1 MFGQVPRIEGVGMN
15 TPITKELVA
24 RALPGNLKSAATDQ
38 LADMINQISADPLIA
53 EQIKD
58 NFLSYTSVL
67 KEGKFKV
74 EDYLNAVAYCSY
86 KLMGD
91 SNQDAYFK
99 TFPQRYANLVAAGRT
114 PKEIS
119 AYVAAYAKGQLV
131 NKIMEQTLVPSWVLN
146 QHMYQAALNTQFK
159 LMTNEDV
166 SPKVRSDAADSLL
179 THLAKPKEAG
189 PLINIDMGETS
200 GMNELKDALARMAQQ
215 QQVLINAG
223 VSTKEIA
230 AQDIVDV
237 TPKETQ

>member
-1 MFGQVPRIEGVGMN
+1 MSV
-15 TPITKELVA
+15 PITKELVA

-38 LADMINQISADPLIA
+38 LANMINQISADPLIA
-53 EQIKD
+53 EQIRD

-67 KEGKFKV
+67 KDGKFKV

-119 AYVAAYAKGQLV
+119 SYVAAYAKGQLV

-159 LMTNEDV
+159 IMTDEDV

-200 GMNELKDALARMAQQ
+200 GMNELKDALSRMAQQ
-215 QQVLINAG
+215 QQTLINAG

-237 TPKETQ
+237 TPKEIQ

>member
-1 MFGQVPRIEGVGMN
+1 MSV
-15 TPITKELVA
+15 PITKELVA

-38 LADMINQISADPLIA
+38 LADMINQISTDPLIA
-53 EQIKD
+53 EQIRD

-67 KEGKFKV
+67 KDGKFKV

-119 AYVAAYAKGQLV
+119 SYVAAYAKGQLV

-159 LMTNEDV
+159 IMTDEDV

-179 THLAKPKEAG
+179 THLTKPKEAG

-200 GMNELKDALARMAQQ
+200 GMNELKDALSRMAQQ
-215 QQVLINAG
+215 QQTLINAG

-237 TPKETQ
+237 TPKEIQ

>member
-1 MFGQVPRIEGVGMN
+1 MSV
-15 TPITKELVA
+15 PITKELVA

-38 LADMINQISADPLIA
+38 LADMINQISTDPLIA
-53 EQIKD
+53 EQIRD

-67 KEGKFKV
+67 KDGKFKV

-119 AYVAAYAKGQLV
+119 SYVAAYAKGQLV

-159 LMTNEDV
+159 IMTDEDV
-166 SPKVRSDAADSLL
+166 SSKVRSDAADSLL

-200 GMNELKDALARMAQQ
+200 GMNELKDALSRMAQQ
-215 QQVLINAG
+215 QQTLINAG

-237 TPKETQ
+237 TPKEIQ

>member
-1 MFGQVPRIEGVGMN
+1 MS

-53 EQIKD
+53 EQIRD
-58 NFLSYTSVL
+58 NFLSYASVL

-119 AYVAAYAKGQLV
+119 AYVSAYAKGQLV

-215 QQVLINAG
+215 QQTLINAG

-237 TPKETQ
+237 TPKENQ

>member
-1 MFGQVPRIEGVGMN
+1 MSV
-15 TPITKELVA
+15 PITKELVA

-38 LADMINQISADPLIA
+38 LANMINQISADPLIA
-53 EQIKD
+53 EQIRD

-67 KEGKFKV
+67 KDGKFKV

-119 AYVAAYAKGQLV
+119 SYVAAYAKGQLV

-159 LMTNEDV
+159 IMTDEDV

-215 QQVLINAG
+215 QQTLINAG

-237 TPKETQ
+237 TPKEIQ

>member
-1 MFGQVPRIEGVGMN
+1 MN

-53 EQIKD
+53 EQIRE
-58 NFLSYTSVL
+58 NFLSYASVL

-215 QQVLINAG
+215 QQTLINAG
-223 VSTKEIA
+223 ISTKDIA

-237 TPKETQ
+237 TPKENP

>member
-1 MFGQVPRIEGVGMN
+1 MN

-53 EQIKD
+53 EQIRE
-58 NFLSYTSVL
+58 NFLSYASVL

-119 AYVAAYAKGQLV
+119 AYVSAYAKGQLV
-131 NKIMEQTLVPSWVLN
+131 NKIIEQTLVPSWVLN

-189 PLINIDMGETS
+189 PLINIDMSETS

-215 QQVLINAG
+215 QQTLINAG

-237 TPKETQ
+237 TPKENQ

>member
-1 MFGQVPRIEGVGMN
+1 MN

-53 EQIKD
+53 EQIRE
-58 NFLSYTSVL
+58 NFLSYASVL

-119 AYVAAYAKGQLV
+119 AYVSAYAKGQLV

-189 PLINIDMGETS
+189 PLINIDMSETS

-215 QQVLINAG
+215 QQTLINAG

-237 TPKETQ
+237 TSKEIQ

>member
-1 MFGQVPRIEGVGMN
+1 MSV
-15 TPITKELVA
+15 PITKELVA

-38 LADMINQISADPLIA
+38 LADMINQISTDPLIA
-53 EQIKD
+53 EQIRD

-67 KEGKFKV
+67 KDGKFKV

-119 AYVAAYAKGQLV
+119 SYVAAYAKGQLV
-131 NKIMEQTLVPSWVLN
+131 NKVMEQTLVPSWVLN

-159 LMTNEDV
+159 IMTDEDV

-200 GMNELKDALARMAQQ
+200 GMNELKDALSRMAQQ
-215 QQVLINAG
+215 QQTLINAG

-237 TPKETQ
+237 TPKEIQ

>member
-1 MFGQVPRIEGVGMN
+1 MN

-58 NFLSYTSVL
+58 NFLSYASVL

-119 AYVAAYAKGQLV
+119 AYVSAYAKGQLV

-179 THLAKPKEAG
+179 SHLAKPKEAG

-237 TPKETQ
+237 TPKENQ

>member
-1 MFGQVPRIEGVGMN
+1 MS

-53 EQIKD
+53 EQIRD
-58 NFLSYTSVL
+58 NFLSYASVL

-119 AYVAAYAKGQLV
+119 AYVSAYAKGQLV

-237 TPKETQ
+237 TPKENQ

>member
-1 MFGQVPRIEGVGMN
+1 MN

-58 NFLSYTSVL
+58 NFLSYASVL

-119 AYVAAYAKGQLV
+119 AYVSAYAKGQLV

-215 QQVLINAG
+215 QQTLINAG
-223 VSTKEIA
+223 ISTKEIA

-237 TPKETQ
+237 TPKENQ

>member
-1 MFGQVPRIEGVGMN
+1 MN

-38 LADMINQISADPLIA
+38 LADMINQISTDPLIA
-53 EQIKD
+53 EQIRN

-67 KEGKFKV
+67 KEGKYKV
-74 EDYLNAVAYCSY
+74 EDYLNAVTYCSY

-99 TFPQRYANLVAAGRT
+99 TFPQRYANLVAVGRT

-119 AYVAAYAKGQLV
+119 AYVSAYAKGQLV
-131 NKIMEQTLVPSWVLN
+131 NKIMEQSLVPSWVLN
-146 QHMYQAALNTQFK
+146 QGMYQAALNTQFK
-159 LMTNEDV
+159 LMTDEGV
-166 SPKVRSDAADSLL
+166 SPKVRSDAANSLI

-200 GMNELKDALARMAQQ
+200 GMNELKDALARMARQQ
-215 QQVLINAG
+215 QMLINAG

-237 TPKETQ
+237 TPKENP

>member
-1 MFGQVPRIEGVGMN
+1 MN

-53 EQIKD
+53 EQIRE
-58 NFLSYTSVL
+58 NFLSYASVL
-67 KEGKFKV
+67 KEGKFKA

-119 AYVAAYAKGQLV
+119 AYVSAYAKGQLV

-215 QQVLINAG
+215 QQTLINAG
-223 VSTKEIA
+223 MTTKEIA

-237 TPKETQ
+237 TPKENQ

>member
-1 MFGQVPRIEGVGMN
+1 MS

-53 EQIKD
+53 EQIRE
-58 NFLSYTSVL
+58 NFLSYASVL

-119 AYVAAYAKGQLV
+119 AYVSAYAKGQLV
-131 NKIMEQTLVPSWVLN
+131 NKIMEQSLVPSWVLN

-215 QQVLINAG
+215 QQTLINAG

-237 TPKETQ
+237 TPKENQ

>member
-1 MFGQVPRIEGVGMN
+1 MN

-53 EQIKD
+53 EQIRD
-58 NFLSYTSVL
+58 NFLSYASVL

-119 AYVAAYAKGQLV
+119 SYVAAYAKGQLV

-159 LMTNEDV
+159 IMTDEDV

-200 GMNELKDALARMAQQ
+200 GMNELKDALSRMAQQ
-215 QQVLINAG
+215 QQTLINAG

-237 TPKETQ
+237 TPKEIQ

>member
-1 MFGQVPRIEGVGMN
+1 MSGQVPRIEGVGMN
-15 TPITKELVA
+15 APITKELVA

-58 NFLSYTSVL
+58 NFLSYASVL

-215 QQVLINAG
+215 QQTLINAG
-223 VSTKEIA
+223 ISTKDIA

-237 TPKETQ
+237 TPKEN

>member
-1 MFGQVPRIEGVGMN
+1 MN

-53 EQIKD
+53 EQIRE
-58 NFLSYTSVL
+58 NFLSYASVL

-237 TPKETQ
+237 TPKENQ

>member
-1 MFGQVPRIEGVGMN
+1 M
-15 TPITKELVA
+15 TITTEILA

-38 LADMINQISADPLIA
+38 LADLINQISTDPLIA
-53 EQIKD
+53 ENIRD

-67 KEGKFKV
+67 RDGKFKV

-99 TFPQRYANLVAAGRT
+99 TFPQRYANLLAAGRT

-119 AYVAAYAKGQLV
+119 SYVAAYNKGQLV

-146 QHMYQAALNTQFK
+146 QHMYQAALNTQFN
-159 LMTNEDV
+159 LMSDEGV
-166 SPKVRSDAADSLL
+166 SAKVRSDAADSLL
-179 THLAKPKEAG
+179 NHLSKPKEAG
-189 PLINIDMGETS
+189 PLINIDLAESS
-200 GMNELKDALARMAQQ
+200 GMNELKDAMKKMAEQQ
-215 QQVLINAG
+215 QQLIHAG
-223 VSTKEIA
+223 VATREIA

-237 TPKETQ
+237 TPKEVI

>member
-1 MFGQVPRIEGVGMN
+1 MSA
-15 TPITKELVA
+15 PITKELVA

-38 LADMINQISADPLIA
+38 LADMINQISADPIIA
-53 EQIKD
+53 EQIRD
-58 NFLSYTSVL
+58 NFLSYASVL
-67 KEGKFKV
+67 KDGKYKV

-146 QHMYQAALNTQFK
+146 QHMYQAALNTQYK
-159 LMTNEDV
+159 IMTNEDV

-189 PLINIDMGETS
+189 PLINIDMSETS

-215 QQVLINAG
+215 QQTLINAG

-237 TPKETQ
+237 TPKEIQ

>member
-1 MFGQVPRIEGVGMN
+1 MSA
-15 TPITKELVA
+15 PITKELVA

-38 LADMINQISADPLIA
+38 LADMINQISTDPIIA
-53 EQIKD
+53 EQIRD

-67 KEGKFKV
+67 KDGKYKV

-159 LMTNEDV
+159 IMTNEDV
-166 SPKVRSDAADSLL
+166 SPKVRSYAADSLL

-215 QQVLINAG
+215 QQTLINAG

-237 TPKETQ
+237 TPKEIQ

>member
-1 MFGQVPRIEGVGMN
+1 MN

-99 TFPQRYANLVAAGRT
+99 TFPQRYTNLVAAGRT

-237 TPKETQ
+237 TPKENQ

>member
-1 MFGQVPRIEGVGMN
+1 MSA
-15 TPITKELVA
+15 PITKELVA

-53 EQIKD
+53 EQIRN

-67 KEGKFKV
+67 KDGKYKV

-119 AYVAAYAKGQLV
+119 SYVAAYAKGQLV

-146 QHMYQAALNTQFK
+146 QGMYQEALNTQFK
-159 LMTNEDV
+159 LMHDENV
-166 SPKVRSDAADSLL
+166 SPKVRSDAAHSLL
-179 THLAKPKEAG
+179 THLGKPKEAG
-189 PLINIDMGETS
+189 PLINIDMGEAS

-215 QQVLINAG
+215 QQTLINAG

-237 TPKETQ
+237 TSKEVP

>member
-1 MFGQVPRIEGVGMN
+1 MSV
-15 TPITKELVA
+15 PITKELVA

-38 LADMINQISADPLIA
+38 LADMINQISTDPLIA
-53 EQIKD
+53 EQIRD

-67 KEGKFKV
+67 KDGKFKV

-119 AYVAAYAKGQLV
+119 SYVAAYAKGQLV

-159 LMTNEDV
+159 IMTDEDV

-215 QQVLINAG
+215 QQTLINAG

-230 AQDIVDV
+230 AQVIVDV
-237 TPKETQ
+237 TPKEIQ

>member
-1 MFGQVPRIEGVGMN
+1 MGV
-15 TPITKELVA
+15 PITKELVA

-38 LADMINQISADPLIA
+38 LADMINQISTDPLIA
-53 EQIKD
+53 EQIRD

-67 KEGKFKV
+67 KDGKFKV

-119 AYVAAYAKGQLV
+119 SYVAAYAKGQLV

-159 LMTNEDV
+159 IMTDEDV

-200 GMNELKDALARMAQQ
+200 GMNELKDALSRMAQQ
-215 QQVLINAG
+215 QQTLINAG

-237 TPKETQ
+237 TPKEIQ

>member
-1 MFGQVPRIEGVGMN
+1 MN

-53 EQIKD
+53 EQIRE
-58 NFLSYTSVL
+58 NFLSYASVL

-119 AYVAAYAKGQLV
+119 AYVSAYAKGQLV
-131 NKIMEQTLVPSWVLN
+131 NRIMEQTLVPSWVLN

-179 THLAKPKEAG
+179 THLAKPTEAG

-215 QQVLINAG
+215 QQTLINAG

-237 TPKETQ
+237 TPKENQ

>member
-1 MFGQVPRIEGVGMN
+1 MN
-15 TPITKELVA
+15 APITKELVA

-58 NFLSYTSVL
+58 NFLSYASVL

-215 QQVLINAG
+215 QQTLINAG
-223 VSTKEIA
+223 ISTKDIA

-237 TPKETQ
+237 TPKENQ

>member
-1 MFGQVPRIEGVGMN
+1 MN

-237 TPKETQ
+237 TPKENQ

>member
-1 MFGQVPRIEGVGMN
+1 MSV
-15 TPITKELVA
+15 PITKELVA

-38 LADMINQISADPLIA
+38 LADMINQISTDPLIA
-53 EQIKD
+53 EQIRD

-67 KEGKFKV
+67 KDGKFKV

-99 TFPQRYANLVAAGRT
+99 TFPQRYTNLVAAGRT

-119 AYVAAYAKGQLV
+119 SYVAAYAKGQLV

-159 LMTNEDV
+159 IMTDEDV

-200 GMNELKDALARMAQQ
+200 GMNELRDALSRMAQQ
-215 QQVLINAG
+215 QQTLINAG

-237 TPKETQ
+237 TPKEIQ

>member
-1 MFGQVPRIEGVGMN
+1 MN

-58 NFLSYTSVL
+58 NFLSYASVL
-67 KEGKFKV
+67 KEGKYKV

-119 AYVAAYAKGQLV
+119 AYVSAYAKGQLV
-131 NKIMEQTLVPSWVLN
+131 NKIMEQSLVPSWVLN

-179 THLAKPKEAG
+179 THLTKPKEAG

-215 QQVLINAG
+215 QQTLINAG

-237 TPKETQ
+237 TPKENQ

>member
-1 MFGQVPRIEGVGMN
+1 MSA
-15 TPITKELVA
+15 PITKELVA

-38 LADMINQISADPLIA
+38 LADMINQISTDPLIA
-53 EQIKD
+53 EQIRD

-67 KEGKFKV
+67 KDGKFKV

-119 AYVAAYAKGQLV
+119 SYVAAYAKGQLV

-215 QQVLINAG
+215 QQTLINAG

-237 TPKETQ
+237 TPKENQ

>member
-1 MFGQVPRIEGVGMN
+1 MSI
-15 TPITKELVA
+15 PITKELVA

-38 LADMINQISADPLIA
+38 LADLINQFSADPLVA
-53 EQIKD
+53 EQIRD

-67 KEGKFKV
+67 KDGKFKV

-99 TFPQRYANLVAAGRT
+99 TFPQRYATLLAAGRS

-119 AYVAAYAKGQLV
+119 SYVAAYAKGQLV

-159 LMTNEDV
+159 IMSSEDV

-189 PLINIDMGETS
+189 PLINIDLGETS
-200 GMNELKDALARMAQQ
+200 GMNEMKDAMKKMAEQQ
-215 QQVLINAG
+215 QQLINAG

-237 TPKETQ
+237 TSKEVP

>member
-1 MFGQVPRIEGVGMN
+1 MN

-53 EQIKD
+53 EQIRE
-58 NFLSYTSVL
+58 NFLSYASVL
-67 KEGKFKV
+67 KDGKFKV

-119 AYVAAYAKGQLV
+119 AYVSAYAKGQLV

-189 PLINIDMGETS
+189 PLINIDMRETS